1 MVGIISVL
9 DGQQLGVVSTV
20 ESSLP
25 IGLIDISFVK
35 VRATSWCDVL
45 QCWVQ
50 NGSYEFLTLYIRRKI
65 VSIVESF
72 GKY

>member
-1 MVGIISVL
+1 MVRIISVL
-9 DGQQLGVVSTV
+9 DGQQFGVVGTV

-45 QCWVQ
+45 QRWVQ
-50 NGSYEFLTLYIRRKI
+50 NGSHEFLALYIRGKI
-65 VSIVESF
+65 VSIVKSF
-72 GKY
+72 GRY